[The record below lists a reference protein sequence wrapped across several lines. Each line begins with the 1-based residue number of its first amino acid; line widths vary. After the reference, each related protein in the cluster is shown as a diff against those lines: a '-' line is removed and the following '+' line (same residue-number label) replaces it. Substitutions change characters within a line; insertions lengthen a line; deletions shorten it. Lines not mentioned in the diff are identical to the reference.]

1 MGRPVTR
8 RARWI
13 IGLGAAAAFLLLVAA
28 AIVYLA
34 LQRVP
39 EFYRQALVQDSASAR
54 AASDKMIQ
62 RSSVLAS
69 DLNKAGRWQAV
80 FSAAEINGW
89 LAVDLVENHPIELP
103 PGFESP
109 RVAIT
114 PTQVLLACRVRR
126 YGTSSVVSLAV
137 EPYLAEPDV
146 IALRLRS
153 VRAGAIPLPLRPLLD
168 ALTQQAERA
177 NMRVQWRHSGG
188 DPVAL
193 LSFGPPS
200 GGRRR
205 QLHVDKLS
213 LAEGKI
219 HVAGTATER

>member
-1 MGRPVTR
+1 M
-8 RARWI
+8 RWI
-13 IGLGAAAAFLLLVAA
+13 IGLGCAAALTLLVAA
-28 AIVYLA
+28 VFLYFAS
-34 LQRVP
+34 QRVP
-39 EFYRQALVQDSASAR
+39 EFYRQALVQDDASAR

-62 RSSVLAS
+62 RSGVLAS
-69 DLNKAGRWQAV
+69 DLNKVGRWQAV

-126 YGTSSVVSLAV
+126 YGVSSVVSLVV
-137 EPYLAEPDV
+137 EPYLAQPDV
-146 IALRLRS
+146 VALRFRS
-153 VRAGAIPLPLRPLLD
+153 VRAGAIPLPLRQLLD
-168 ALTQQAERA
+168 SLTQQAEHA
-177 NMRVQWRHSGG
+177 NMRVQWRHIGG

-193 LSFGPPS
+193 ISFGPPN
-200 GGRRR
+200 GGRR
-205 QLHVDKLS
+205 QLHIDRLS

-219 HVAGTATER
+219 HVAGTATVR